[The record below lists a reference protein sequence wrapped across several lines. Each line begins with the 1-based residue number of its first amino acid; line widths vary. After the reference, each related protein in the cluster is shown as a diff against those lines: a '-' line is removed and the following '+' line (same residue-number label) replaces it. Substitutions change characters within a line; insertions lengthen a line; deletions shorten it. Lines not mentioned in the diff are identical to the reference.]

1 MTDSFHGPL
10 AESLRAASMTKIY
23 ERGEEDSRQGVFEH
37 AKAIAPALDLAK
49 ARAKKQRE
57 IQV

>member
-1 MTDSFHGPL
+1 
-10 AESLRAASMTKIY
+10 MTKIY

-37 AKAIAPALDLAK
+37 AKALAPALDLAK

>member
-1 MTDSFHGPL
+1 MTDSFHGPF